1 MLLRKADHADNSFR
15 PETSDF
21 VGPNQRRA
29 MIAAIV
35 YLGMGVVLGIG
46 LLALRALFIPKEQRD
61 NIFRELEATKRG
73 RQ

>member
-1 MLLRKADHADNSFR
+1 
-15 PETSDF
+15 
-21 VGPNQRRA
+21 